1 MSKELELTWSSG
13 NVFADLGLDDPD
25 LRLAKADL
33 AIAITRIIKERGL
46 TQAAAAKELGVDQ
59 ARVSAIVRGRLDDFS
74 LQRLMAFARS
84 LGQDVHISVTPS
96 VDPERPGSLTTHTS
110 GEPVAASRTSTQ
122 GGPVR
127 FD

>member
-1 MSKELELTWSSG
+1 MSEDVELTWSSG
-13 NVFADLGLDDPD
+13 NVFADLGLEDPD
-25 LRLAKADL
+25 LLLAKADL
-33 AIAITRIIKERGL
+33 AIAITNIIKERGL

-96 VDPERPGSLTTHTS
+96 GDPARLGRLTTHTS
-110 GEPVAASRTSTQ
+110 RKPVAASRDSAQ
-122 GGPVR
+122 PGLVR